1 MSERAAVV
9 PNAPQSRVVAE
20 ILIINPNSSASV
32 TESMDACLDE
42 VRSGSGPAM
51 RCSTLENGPPG
62 IETDAHI
69 EAVIPHL
76 LERIALTPVDAYV
89 IGCFSDP
96 GIEEA
101 RASTTKPVVGIGEA
115 AYLAAL
121 GLGRRFGVISIVAAS
136 VPRHRRYLDRLGLLA
151 RLAGDRPIGFGV
163 AELRGDAVMGQ
174 LVRVGK
180 ALRDDDGADVL
191 VLGCAGLGSYRHA
204 LEGELGLPVVDPVQ
218 AGAAQAC
225 ATVTLGYAKA
235 KRP

>member
-1 MSERAAVV
+1 M
-9 PNAPQSRVVAE
+9 AE
-20 ILIINPNSSASV
+20 ILVINPNSSASV
-32 TESMDACLDE
+32 TRSMDACLDE
-42 VRSGSGPAM
+42 VRSLSGHAM
-51 RCSTLENGPPG
+51 RCSTLEKGPPG

-69 EAVIPHL
+69 TAVIPHL
-76 LERIALTPVDAYV
+76 LERIAEIPADAYV

-96 GIEEA
+96 GIEQA
-101 RASTTKPVVGIGEA
+101 RTATKKPVVGIGEA

-136 VPRHRRYLDRLGLLA
+136 VLRHQKYIDRLGLSD

-163 AELRGDAVMGQ
+163 TELEGEAVMGQ

-204 LEGELGLPVVDPVQ
+204 LEEELGLPVVDPVQ
-218 AGAAQAC
+218 AAAAQAC
-225 ATVTLGYAKA
+225 VTVTLGYRSKC
-235 KRP
+235 